1 MSENNQFEQIKH
13 FVFHTECSICLETF
27 KDHDDLALINGC
39 SHLFHKSCLT
49 SALIHKHQCPVCRKD
64 IMTDAIK
71 KNIYTLCVLN
81 RICKWFDDA
90 KYEIAKKD
98 IIRVVESFNRDNITL
113 SVKEADIPTRL
124 AARRIVYDIVDTIKP
139 LFPLPEGEDNILHH
153 HIIADINAK
162 IYRHGSISYLI
173 DKYPSTSSLFQLPDS
188 NTIGNVLTS
197 VPTFIYNSISFL
209 RRR

>member
-1 MSENNQFEQIKH
+1 
-13 FVFHTECSICLETF
+13 
-27 KDHDDLALINGC
+27 
-39 SHLFHKSCLT
+39 
-49 SALIHKHQCPVCRKD
+49 
-64 IMTDAIK
+64 MTDTIK

-81 RICKWFDDA
+81 RICKWFNDD

-98 IIRVVESFNRDNITL
+98 IIRVIETFNRDNITL
-113 SVKEADIPTRL
+113 SIKAVDIPTRL
-124 AARRIVYDIVDTIKP
+124 AARRIVYDIVETIKP

-188 NTIGNVLTS
+188 NTIGNVLTT
-197 VPTFIYNSISFL
+197 VPTFIYNSFSFL
-209 RRR
+209 RRK